1 MPRNPS
7 PPAADSEAPASVPVA
22 RDHAFADDDVDA
34 PVTEPVTEP
43 AAKPAVPNPIAAL
56 IDRRI
61 GIDSRPLPGPL
72 FASCARGLEPLLVD
86 ELKAFGFT
94 DVAERGGGVTATGRW
109 VDAYRA
115 CLWSRLA
122 SRILLPLDLV
132 EIPDANALYDG
143 ARRIDWPAWFDVRSS
158 FAIDVAGRS
167 NTVTHTHFAA
177 LRVKDAI
184 ADRFRDT
191 CGERPNV
198 DAEDP
203 DVAIHVHLHGA
214 QATISLDLSGES
226 LHRRG
231 YRLATGGAPL
241 KENLAAAILI
251 RSGWPAVFA
260 RGGSLFDPMCGSGT
274 LLLEAALMAGDVA
287 PGLMRTRHGFLSLNG
302 VEIDTWRA
310 LMDEA
315 KARRET
321 GAERI
326 PILYG
331 ADLDPTALKAARG
344 NVERA
349 GLVWKIRLKEA
360 DVSLMRP
367 PTDTPG
373 LVCTNPPYGERM
385 GSEAEMVKLYSLL
398 GALLKAYFPGWRAGV
413 FTGRPDLGPRLGL
426 RAERL
431 YSFYNGDL
439 PCKLLTFDI
448 AARDPESP
456 APPQVIDGDFA
467 NRLRKNLKH
476 LGKWAKR
483 TGVTNYRLYD
493 ADLPDFA
500 VAVDLYQSDQLH
512 VHVQEYAPPKTVD
525 PVAAERR
532 LREGLNAI
540 QQVLEVPIANLH
552 LKVRRQQKG
561 DAQYTRQAETGA
573 MHTIDEHGCR
583 LQVNFTDYLD
593 TGIFLDHRPMRL
605 RIRKEAHGKR
615 FLNLFCYTGT
625 ATAQAA
631 VGGAVE
637 SVSIDL
643 SNTYLDW
650 AKENL
655 RLNGIRMVDIE
666 RRSAKENPHRFYR
679 ADCLA
684 WLREQAEKSRPPQFD
699 LIFCDPPTFSNSKKM
714 DGTLDI
720 QRDHVELITLA
731 ARLLAPNGVLYFSC
745 NRKRFRLDDLA
756 PHGLEVEDITQ
767 KTLDE
772 DFKRPPP
779 AHRAWAIRKVGTAWL
794 ANRKTGG

>member
-1 MPRNPS
+1 MTEES
-7 PPAADSEAPASVPVA
+7 PATPLSAA
-22 RDHAFADDDVDA
+22 
-34 PVTEPVTEP
+34 
-43 AAKPAVPNPIAAL
+43 
-56 IDRRI
+56 
-61 GIDSRPLPGPL
+61 LPGPL
-72 FASCARGLEPLLVD
+72 FVTCARGLEPLLVD
-86 ELKAFGFT
+86 ELKALGLT
-94 DVAERGGGVTATGRW
+94 EVAERGGGVTANGRW
-109 VDAYRA
+109 IDAYRA

-122 SRILLPLDLV
+122 SRVLLPLDFF
-132 EIPDANALYDG
+132 EIADAEALYQG
-143 ARRIDWPAWFDVRSS
+143 AKRIDWPAWFDVDST

-177 LRVKDAI
+177 LKVKDAL
-184 ADRFRDT
+184 ADRFREVH
-191 CGERPNV
+191 GRRPNV

-203 DVAIHVHLHGA
+203 DVSIHVHLHGA

-260 RGGSLFDPMCGSGT
+260 RSGSLFDPMCGSGT

-287 PGLMRTRHGFLSLNG
+287 PGLMRSRHGFLALATC
-302 VEIDTWRA
+302 EIDNWRA

-315 KARRET
+315 KARREA

-331 ADLDPTALKAARG
+331 ADLDPAAIKAARG
-344 NVERA
+344 NIERA
-349 GLVWKIRLKEA
+349 GLVWKIRLSEA
-360 DVSLMRP
+360 DVSTMRP
-367 PTDTPG
+367 PTTTPG

-398 GALLKAYFPGWRAGV
+398 GALLKQHFHGWRAGV

-426 RAERL
+426 RAERM
-431 YSFYNGDL
+431 YAFYNGDL

-448 AARDPESP
+448 AARDPEAALP
-456 APPQVIDGDFA
+456 AQIVDGDFA

-483 TGVTNYRLYD
+483 TGVANYRLYD
-493 ADLPDFA
+493 ADLPDYA
-500 VAVDLYQSDQLH
+500 LAVDLYEADGLH
-512 VHVQEYAPPKTVD
+512 VHVQEYAPPKTID
-525 PVAAERR
+525 PVHAERR

-540 QQVLEVPIANLH
+540 QQVLDVPISNIH

-561 DAQYTRQAETGA
+561 DSQYGRQGQSGA
-573 MHTIDEHGCR
+573 LHVVDEHGCK

-593 TGIFLDHRPMRL
+593 TGLFLDHRPMRL
-605 RIRKEAHGKR
+605 RIRQESKGKR
-615 FLNLFCYTGT
+615 FLNLFCYTGS

-631 VGGAVE
+631 VGGAIE
-637 SVSIDL
+637 SVSVDL

-650 AKENL
+650 AQENL
-655 RLNGIRMVDIE
+655 RLNGFRMVDVE

-684 WLREQAEKSRPPQFD
+684 WLKEQADKSRPPQFD

-720 QRDHVELITLA
+720 QRDHVEIITLA
-731 ARLLAPNGVLYFSC
+731 TQLLAPGGVLYFSC
-745 NRKRFRLDDLA
+745 NRKRFKLDDLK
-756 PHGLEVEDITQ
+756 PHGLDVEDITV

-772 DFKRPPP
+772 DFKRPPA
-779 AHRAWAIRKVGTAWL
+779 AHRAWAIRRVGSAWL
-794 ANRKTGG
+794 ANRKAG

>member
-1 MPRNPS
+1 MTCGTVRCPTRRTCPVAVTEEAS
-7 PPAADSEAPASVPVA
+7 RSIPEAPPSA
-22 RDHAFADDDVDA
+22 
-34 PVTEPVTEP
+34 
-43 AAKPAVPNPIAAL
+43 
-56 IDRRI
+56 
-61 GIDSRPLPGPL
+61 PLPGPL
-72 FASCARGLEPLLVD
+72 FVTCARGLEPLLVD
-86 ELKAFGFT
+86 ELRSLGLT
-94 DVAERGGGVTATGRW
+94 DVAERGGGVTAQGRW

-122 SRILLPLDLV
+122 SRVLLPLDHLA
-132 EIPDANALYDG
+132 IADAEALYQG
-143 ARRIDWPAWFDVRSS
+143 ALRIDWPAWFDVDST

-177 LRVKDAI
+177 LKVKDAL
-184 ADRFRDT
+184 ADRFREVH
-191 CGERPNV
+191 GRRPNV
-198 DAEDP
+198 DADDP
-203 DVAIHVHLHGA
+203 DVSIHVHLHGA

-287 PGLMRTRHGFLSLNG
+287 PGLLRTRHGFLALTTCE
-302 VEIDTWRA
+302 VDHWRA

-315 KARRET
+315 KARREA

-326 PILYG
+326 PMLYG
-331 ADLDPTALKAARG
+331 ADLDPAAIKAARG
-344 NVERA
+344 NIERA
-349 GLVWKIRLKEA
+349 GLVWKIRLSEA
-360 DVSLMRP
+360 DVSTMRP
-367 PTDTPG
+367 PTATPG
-373 LVCTNPPYGERM
+373 LLCTNPPYGERM

-398 GALLKAYFPGWRAGV
+398 GALLKQHFPGWRAGV

-426 RAERL
+426 RAERM
-431 YSFYNGDL
+431 YAFYNGDL
-439 PCKLLTFDI
+439 PCKLLTFEI
-448 AARDPESP
+448 AARDPEAATP
-456 APPQVIDGDFA
+456 AAIVDGDFA

-483 TGVTNYRLYD
+483 TGVANYRLYD
-493 ADLPDFA
+493 ADLPDYA
-500 VAVDLYQSDQLH
+500 LAVDLYEAGGLH
-512 VHVQEYAPPKTVD
+512 VHVQEYAPPKTID
-525 PVAAERR
+525 PVHAERR

-540 QQVLEVPIANLH
+540 QQVLDVPISNIH

-561 DAQYTRQAETGA
+561 DSQYGRQAQTGA
-573 MHTIDEHGCR
+573 LHVVDEHGCK

-593 TGIFLDHRPMRL
+593 TGLFLDHRPMRL
-605 RIRKEAHGKR
+605 RIRKEAAGKR
-615 FLNLFCYTGT
+615 FLNLFCYTGS

-631 VGGAVE
+631 VGGAIE
-637 SVSIDL
+637 SVSVDL

-650 AKENL
+650 AQENL
-655 RLNGIRMVDIE
+655 RLNGIRMVDVE

-684 WLREQAEKSRPPQFD
+684 WLKEQADKSRPPQFD

-720 QRDHVELITLA
+720 QRDHVEIITLA

-745 NRKRFRLDDLA
+745 NRKRFKLDDLK
-756 PHGLEVEDITQ
+756 PHGLDVEDITP

-772 DFKRPPP
+772 DFKRPPA
-779 AHRAWAIRKVGTAWL
+779 AHRAWAIRRVGSAWL
-794 ANRKTGG
+794 ANRK